1 LAAAIAACARLELAS
16 AHQRRDPATESQSCH
31 EVGQAIASPTPASP
45 RKLSYKEQ
53 REWDALPS
61 LIDTLA
67 DDHLYA
73 TDPKAAADKA
83 ARVMAIEEA
92 LLQALSR
99 WADLETRATR

>member
-1 LAAAIAACARLELAS
+1 M
-16 AHQRRDPATESQSCH
+16 
-31 EVGQAIASPTPASP
+31 
-45 RKLSYKEQ
+45 
-53 REWDALPS
+53 
-61 LIDTLA
+61 IDTLEAEQAALNQSLA
-67 DDHLYA
+67 DGHLYA

>member
-1 LAAAIAACARLELAS
+1 LEAEQAALN
-16 AHQRRDPATESQSCH
+16 QS
-31 EVGQAIASPTPASP
+31 
-45 RKLSYKEQ
+45 
-53 REWDALPS
+53 
-61 LIDTLA
+61 LA
-67 DDHLYA
+67 DGHLYA